1 MLIISKP
8 KKCILGFNYARLKDH
23 NWVLQDIEM
32 KPFVCQRCLLYRKR
46 VFLCDQHK
54 MKNNSFALRT
64 TRRPTDI
71 VMTFIK
77 KRPSKNC
84 PPLLA
89 YFVGWLVGATLEK
102 NCLSEETK
110 IMIVADVKNWLFPAI
125 FSIQLTLNVEYYFCS
140 RWLDSNRGPLEPLRP
155 KFSKN
160 CPRTLK
166 FSQSSKITP
175 NLVTLQVVYVTAF
188 ERAHKCIIWST
199 PVRSQVEAK
208 VFSVE
213 KRMIERTEQKNKAL
227 RGSKEEKIKYNLRL
241 KSHLMDLLISA
252 IIIARLNMPLMN
264 LS

>member
-1 MLIISKP
+1 MDYYRP
-8 KKCILGFNYARLKDH
+8 FFNTVDTKCSILFLFSMTGFEPRTSGTSATK
-23 NWVLQDIEM
+23 VL
-32 KPFVCQRCLLYRKR
+32 
-46 VFLCDQHK
+46 
-54 MKNNSFALRT
+54 
-64 TRRPTDI
+64 
-71 VMTFIK
+71 
-77 KRPSKNC
+77 
-84 PPLLA
+84 
-89 YFVGWLVGATLEK
+89 
-102 NCLSEETK
+102 
-110 IMIVADVKNWLFPAI
+110 
-125 FSIQLTLNVEYYFCS
+125 
-140 RWLDSNRGPLEPLRP
+140 
-155 KFSKN
+155 KN

-188 ERAHKCIIWST
+188 ERAHKGIIWST